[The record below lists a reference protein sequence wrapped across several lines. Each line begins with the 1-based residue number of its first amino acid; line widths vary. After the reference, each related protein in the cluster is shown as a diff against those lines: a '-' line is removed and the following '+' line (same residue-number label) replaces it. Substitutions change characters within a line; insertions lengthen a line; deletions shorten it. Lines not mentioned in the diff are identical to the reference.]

1 MKINHFALAAAGAA
15 VCLAGAAHAEDFTP
29 KAAGTVMLN
38 VRITD
43 VDPTGS
49 DPISTTAGAATGLN
63 AKVSDTFIPS
73 VGLSYFFTD
82 NLAVEVIATTTKH
95 TVKAQGGATNVE
107 VKDTWVLPPV
117 VSLQYHFA
125 PAAKFSPYVGVGV
138 NYMLFYSGANKN
150 GFNLKIDNGFG
161 AALEAG
167 FDIATQGR
175 WSLNADLKKV
185 FFSTDATDA
194 KNGLKT
200 TVHLDP
206 WVASVGVGYKF

>member
-95 TVKAQGGATNVE
+95 TVKAQGGATNGEAPGMARGGCGLVCWGWGNRKKPE
-107 VKDTWVLPPV
+107 IV
-117 VSLQYHFA
+117 VTGFWGGGR
-125 PAAKFSPYVGVGV
+125 VG
-138 NYMLFYSGANKN
+138 
-150 GFNLKIDNGFG
+150 
-161 AALEAG
+161 
-167 FDIATQGR
+167 R
-175 WSLNADLKKV
+175 
-185 FFSTDATDA
+185 
-194 KNGLKT
+194 
-200 TVHLDP
+200 
-206 WVASVGVGYKF
+206 